1 MRWFTTFLLILLVA
15 LGVLWLVFG
24 DTARRAVGVNTRAET
39 PSVTAATLADQ
50 LKADTIR
57 RIQRT
62 LPNGETLTLERV
74 QGEWSQPGQWPVRQ
88 AEANALAAALADLKS
103 RFQPIPLD
111 ASADL
116 KPYGLDPSQKPV
128 VVRVDAAAKTLTL
141 TFGQPPDAKD
151 AGFGRPCYLR
161 LDDQPEVLRLGPDA
175 FAAMTHPTDAY
186 RRRQIF
192 PDAARV
198 KLSGGESLNPMMP
211 LPPSGR
217 SLLPTDKLTAVKVEG
232 PQGGFALR
240 RVKPTPAAASDPD
253 RPASEPTLSAER
265 VAGVWELVEV
275 REPDQSAFRAL
286 RDHVDPAK
294 LRGVLT
300 ALPEIWAE
308 QFVSGRSDAE
318 LGLDKP
324 ERSVQLSFVNGTNA
338 VLRIGK
344 LSRRVV
350 REAAPP
356 PPSPFGQPPP
366 PPAPK
371 IEEYYYARLD
381 NNPLVFE
388 IRGDKFNDMFAAVEE
403 VRDANLARFDSDDVN
418 ELTIAVKGQPPIKL
432 TKKKGNKDAEKEDER
447 QDRWYLG
454 DRLAERSKVREL
466 LDALTRLEAKGKEE
480 RLDETDAK
488 KLADWGFAP
497 DATQVTVTT
506 DNGPMTFVIGKQDPE
521 KKKLYVQM
529 AGWPRVN
536 IIADDVWKLIDRNA
550 LAYRGRRLFDT
561 AEVKLNSVAVA
572 PASGEG
578 FTLAQ
583 DAEKKWQLTAPIT
596 SPTDESKAASLT
608 GDLSRLEVT
617 EYVDDAPKAED
628 VEKKYGLAKPQ
639 MIVKLGFE
647 GGKEQ
652 TLEIGTAQDLK
663 PEVYARLAGT
673 NSVFTLPK
681 DKVDTLNAGAAG
693 LLPLQLWAAA
703 SDKVTAIEVM
713 RADGEKYKLS
723 SEAGNWKLSG
733 AFEAPV
739 PYLIAQP
746 LLSAATAVK
755 AEKYEA
761 VATADLAKYG
771 LDKPAVKVSVNY
783 KEQRGDKE
791 ELITKTVALGHAL
804 PDNPSMCYGMVEGT
818 KSVFVLSDALAK
830 EANKPALDRLDRTL
844 YSLDSAAIQKV
855 SIAGP
860 DAERSTTLI
869 REKVAWKAEGKPF
882 AIDAFSVTALTNAV
896 SRPMAARLAA
906 YGSNLNFA
914 EFGLDK
920 PEYTITTTLA
930 DMKSHVVKLG
940 KPAPDGGRYGRVDDG
955 PAVAIFAEPVVSA
968 LTRKPLDFVDRSLF
982 NFDVAQLAG
991 IIRREG
997 TDVLELAPGATAA
1010 GWDILKP
1017 EKHKGDQSTLDEL
1030 ADQLAHLRAA
1040 SVAAY
1045 EPADLEEYGLR
1056 FPYATV
1062 ILKIGLD
1069 KPEEK
1074 TLRIGNET
1082 DDGKS
1087 GDRYATVDGKTIGV
1101 LPHALVKKLLA
1112 DPLKFRD
1119 RTLAKFVDADQATLV
1134 RGERTVTFAK
1144 VDGTWKL
1151 MKPITTDAEQAE
1163 LDELI
1168 NAVAKLRADELAVEQ
1183 PESLAPY
1190 GLDRPEL
1197 TWTFL
1202 SGDKEVLKLALGRH
1216 DPSGARAYAQVQGSP
1231 IVALLDPTMTARLE
1245 AEYRKR
1251 AVWSGV
1257 DAAQIETIA
1266 VSSGMSGFS
1275 LRKQGTT
1282 WIDPERPEDK
1292 INSSAVTE
1300 FLDSLAG
1307 LKAVR
1312 YAADDKADFKL
1323 YGLDPGERVITL
1335 LQKGGV
1341 TKVLHIGR
1349 EVGDQKGRVYARVGD
1364 KDRSDVFV
1372 VGEADATKIR
1382 KERSSFLA
1390 K

>member
-24 DTARRAVGVNTRAET
+24 DAARRAVGVSTRVET
-39 PSVTAATLADQ
+39 PSATAAALTDQ

-103 RFQPIPLD
+103 RFQPISLE
-111 ASADL
+111 AGADL

-151 AGFGRPCYLR
+151 SGFGRPSYLR
-161 LDDQPEVLRLGPDA
+161 LDDLQEILRLGPDA
-175 FAAMTHPTDAY
+175 YAAVTQPTDAY

-217 SLLPTDKLTAVKVEG
+217 SLLPTDKLTSVKIEG
-232 PQGGFALR
+232 PQGGFVLR
-240 RVKPTPAAASDPD
+240 RVKPTPAATSDAD
-253 RPASEPTLSAER
+253 RPASEPTLAADK
-265 VAGVWELVEV
+265 VAGVWELVEI
-275 REPDQSAFRAL
+275 REPDQAAFQSL

-324 ERSVQLSFVNGTNA
+324 ERSVQLSFVNGTTA
-338 VLRIGK
+338 ALRIGK

-371 IEEYYYARLD
+371 IEEYYYAKLD

-388 IRGDKFNDMFAAVEE
+388 IRGDKFNDLFAAVDE

-418 ELTIAVKGQPPIKL
+418 DVTIAVKGQSPIKL
-432 TKKKGNKDAEKEDER
+432 TKKKGNKDAEKDDER
-447 QDRWYLG
+447 RDRWYLG
-454 DRLAERSKVREL
+454 DRLAERSKVTEL
-466 LDALTRLEAKGKEE
+466 LDALARLEAKGKEE
-480 RLDETDAK
+480 RFDEADPK

-506 DNGPMTFVIGKQDPE
+506 DNGPLTFVFGKQDVD

-536 IIADDVWKLIDRNA
+536 VVADDVWKLVDRNA
-550 LAYRGRRLFDT
+550 LTYRGRRLFDT
-561 AEVKLNSVAVA
+561 AEAKLNSVAVT

-578 FTLAQ
+578 FTLTQ
-583 DAEKKWQLTAPIT
+583 DAEKKWQLTAPIA
-596 SPTDESKAASLT
+596 SRTDESKAANLT

-617 EYVDDAPKAED
+617 EYVDDAPKPDD
-628 VEKKYGLAKPQ
+628 VEKKYGLAKPR

-663 PEVYARLAGT
+663 PEVYAKLAGT
-673 NSVFTLPK
+673 NSVFTLLK
-681 DKVDTLNAGAAG
+681 NQVDALNAGAAG
-693 LLPLQLWAAA
+693 LLPLQLWSAP
-703 SDKVTAIEVM
+703 SDKVTAIEVT
-713 RADGEKYKLS
+713 RADGEKYKLA
-723 SEAGNWKLSG
+723 SEAGNWKISG

-761 VATADLAKYG
+761 VNAADLVKYG
-771 LDKPAVKVSVNY
+771 LDKPAVKVSVSY
-783 KEQRGDKE
+783 KDKKGDGE
-791 ELITKTVALGHAL
+791 EVVTKVIALGNTL

-818 KSVFVLSDALAK
+818 KSVFAMSDALAK

-844 YSLDSAAIQKV
+844 YSLDAAAIQKV

-860 DAERSTTLI
+860 DADRSTTLV
-869 REKVAWKAEGKPF
+869 RDKDAWKAEGRPF

-914 EFGLDK
+914 EYGLDR
-920 PEYTITTTLA
+920 PEYTITTTLT

-955 PAVAIFAEPVVSA
+955 PAVAVFAEPVVTA
-968 LTRKPLDFVDRSLF
+968 LTRKPLDFVDRSMF
-982 NFDVAQLAG
+982 NFEAAQLAG
-991 IIRREG
+991 IVRKEG
-997 TDVLELAPGATAA
+997 TDVLELAPSATA
-1010 GWDILKP
+1010 GWDILQP
-1017 EKHKGDQSTLDEL
+1017 EKHKGDQATLDEL
-1030 ADQLAHLRAA
+1030 ADQLAHLRAI

-1045 EPADLEEYGLR
+1045 EPADLDEFGLR
-1056 FPYATV
+1056 FPHATL
-1062 ILKIGLD
+1062 ILKVGLE

-1074 TLRIGNET
+1074 TLRIGNEV
-1082 DDGKS
+1082 DDGKT

-1101 LPHALVKKLLA
+1101 LPHALVTKLLA
-1112 DPLKFRD
+1112 APLKFRD

-1134 RGERTVTFAK
+1134 RGDRTVTFAK

-1151 MKPITTDAEQAE
+1151 MKPITADAEPAE

-1168 NAVAKLRADELAVEQ
+1168 NAVAKLRADELAAEQ
-1183 PESLAPY
+1183 PESLAPF

-1197 TWTFL
+1197 TWTFMA
-1202 SGDKEVLKLALGRH
+1202 GDKEVLKLALGRH
-1216 DPSGARAYAQVQGSP
+1216 DPNGARAYAQVQGSP
-1231 IVALLDPTMTARLE
+1231 IVAILDPTMTARLE

-1275 LRKQGTT
+1275 LRKQGAV
-1282 WIDPERPEDK
+1282 WVDPERPEEK
-1292 INSSAVTE
+1292 INNGAVTE
-1300 FLDSLAG
+1300 FLDALAG

-1312 YAADDKADFKL
+1312 YAADEKADFKL

-1341 TKVLHIGR
+1341 TRVLHIGR

-1364 KDRSDVFV
+1364 NDRSDVV
-1372 VGEADATKIR
+1372 VIGEADAAKIR
-1382 KERSSFLA
+1382 KDRSGFLA